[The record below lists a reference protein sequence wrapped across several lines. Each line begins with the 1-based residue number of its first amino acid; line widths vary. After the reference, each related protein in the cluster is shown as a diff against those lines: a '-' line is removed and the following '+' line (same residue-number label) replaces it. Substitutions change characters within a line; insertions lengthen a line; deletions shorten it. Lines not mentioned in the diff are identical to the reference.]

1 MKKVNRNILNA
12 VLVGAGFVSSLLM
25 INKNKVITK
34 KQTIPAFFKGNA
46 PYIFA
51 HRGGMAL
58 RPEQTQLAFD
68 YAKQLGVDGFE
79 TDVRLTPY
87 RGHAHTAILTFDELL
102 KQYPDMYI
110 NVDLKDAPESYEGS
124 IAPQIMFDTIAE
136 NQAFDRVLVTSFYK
150 EQIVR
155 FNKIAQRSVA
165 IGASQQEVTE
175 AFLKY
180 HLLGGRYYQPLAQ
193 TFQMPTHFK
202 GINLTSSRFIK
213 WLNDMNV
220 IPGYYGVNSID
231 LMNDLYQKGAH
242 TIVTDR
248 PDLAQQFKQSINNK
262 Q

>member
-1 MKKVNRNILNA
+1 
-12 VLVGAGFVSSLLM
+12 
-25 INKNKVITK
+25 
-34 KQTIPAFFKGNA
+34 
-46 PYIFA
+46 
-51 HRGGMAL
+51 
-58 RPEQTQLAFD
+58 
-68 YAKQLGVDGFE
+68 
-79 TDVRLTPY
+79 Y

-155 FNKIAQRSVA
+155 FNKIAQGSVA

-202 GINLTSSRFIK
+202 GIDLTSSRFIK
-213 WLNDMNV
+213 WLNDMNI

-248 PDLAQQFKQSINNK
+248 PDLAQQFKQTIPNK
-262 Q
+262 

>member
-1 MKKVNRNILNA
+1 M
-12 VLVGAGFVSSLLM
+12 
-25 INKNKVITK
+25 
-34 KQTIPAFFKGNA
+34 
-46 PYIFA
+46 
-51 HRGGMAL
+51 
-58 RPEQTQLAFD
+58 
-68 YAKQLGVDGFE
+68 
-79 TDVRLTPY
+79 
-87 RGHAHTAILTFDELL
+87 L

-231 LMNDLYQKGAH
+231 LMNDLYQKVH
-242 TIVTDR
+242 TR
-248 PDLAQQFKQSINNK
+248 L
-262 Q
+262 

>member
-1 MKKVNRNILNA
+1 
-12 VLVGAGFVSSLLM
+12 
-25 INKNKVITK
+25 
-34 KQTIPAFFKGNA
+34 
-46 PYIFA
+46 
-51 HRGGMAL
+51 
-58 RPEQTQLAFD
+58 
-68 YAKQLGVDGFE
+68 
-79 TDVRLTPY
+79 
-87 RGHAHTAILTFDELL
+87 
-102 KQYPDMYI
+102 MYI

-155 FNKIAQRSVA
+155 FNKIAQGSVA

-202 GINLTSSRFIK
+202 GIDLTSSRFIK

-231 LMNDLYQKGAH
+231 LMNDLYQKVH

-248 PDLAQQFKQSINNK
+248 PDLAQQFKQTIPKNKTSSQMLVSGFNNHLFLTRCFYNE
-262 Q
+262 QLQDPPVVQPLCDV